1 MRIVLMGPPG
11 AGKGTQA
18 SRLVEAFGMVHLSS
32 GDIFRAEKASGSDR
46 GKKLAEY
53 MNTGALVPDDV
64 VVSMMADAITNVD
77 GEAGLM
83 LDGFP
88 RTTAQ
93 AESLD
98 KQLASEKAPLDAVV
112 VITAPIE
119 AIVERVTGRR
129 VCSCGQAYHEKFL
142 PPKRAGVCDKCGAAL
157 TQRADDTE
165 KVVRDRLTAYNSQ
178 TEPVIAYYRASGRV
192 RMIEVDGAKAPDAV
206 TADLLRA
213 LKGS

>member
-18 SRLVEAFGMVHLSS
+18 KRLVEAFGMVHLSS
-32 GDIFRAEKASGSDR
+32 GDIFRAEKASGSPR

-53 MNTGALVPDDV
+53 MDAGALVPDDV
-64 VVSMMADAITNVD
+64 VVSMMADAITGAN
-77 GEAGLM
+77 GKGGLM

-93 AESLD
+93 AEALD
-98 KQLASEKAPLDAVV
+98 KQLAAAKAPLDAVA
-112 VITAPIE
+112 VITAPAE
-119 AIVERVTGRR
+119 AVVERIAGRR
-129 VCSCGQAYHEKFL
+129 VCSCGQAYHVKFM
-142 PPKRAGVCDKCGAAL
+142 PPKKAGVCDACGSAL

-165 KVVRDRLTAYNSQ
+165 TVIRDRLAAYNRQ
-178 TEPVIAYYRASGRV
+178 TEPVIAYYRKSGRV

-206 TADLLRA
+206 TADLVRA
-213 LKGS
+213 LKGA